1 MNRTSID
8 RWTILMRE
16 RMTAVRAAVVD
27 IVNGT
32 YGEDNGP
39 HVVSPYGVELRRVAL
54 VGLIVDQYSREGFAS
69 ITIDDGTETIRAKA
83 WGGEAGSLD
92 KVQMNILALIVGKI
106 REYEGELYVVPE
118 IVRELDDPNYLTV
131 HKMER
136 YVAMLTRS
144 GVTPELT
151 SELEDFIE
159 ESAPPA
165 KRETPAK
172 KPKEKKGKPV
182 TGKIY
187 KQIMQYIE
195 QNSKEDGVPIASI
208 VDFFE
213 EKGHDR
219 TDIQL
224 KVLDLQGQGNLVEVK
239 VGVYRPADS

>member
-1 MNRTSID
+1 
-8 RWTILMRE
+8 MRE

-54 VGLIVDQYSREGFAS
+54 VGLIVDQYSGEGFAS

-118 IVRELDDPNYLTV
+118 IVRELDDPNYLTI
-131 HKMER
+131 HRMER

-144 GVTPELT
+144 GITPELA
-151 SELEDFIE
+151 SDLEDFIE
-159 ESAPPA
+159 ESPPPK

-182 TGKIY
+182 TGKIH

-224 KVLDLQGQGNLVEVK
+224 KVLDLQSQGNLVEVK
-239 VGVYRPADS
+239 VGVYRPTDS

>member
-1 MNRTSID
+1 
-8 RWTILMRE
+8 
-16 RMTAVRAAVVD
+16 MTAVRAAVVD
-27 IVNGT
+27 IVKGT

-54 VGLIVDQYSREGFAS
+54 VGLIIDQYSGEGFAS

-83 WGGEAGSLD
+83 WGGEAASLD
-92 KVQMNILALIVGKI
+92 KVQTNILALIVGKI

-144 GVTPELT
+144 GVTPELP
-151 SELEDFIE
+151 SVLEDFIE
-159 ESAPPA
+159 ESTPPP

-172 KPKEKKGKPV
+172 KPKNKGTPV

-195 QNSKEDGVPIASI
+195 QNSKEEGVPIASI

-219 TDIQL
+219 TDVQL

>member
-1 MNRTSID
+1 
-8 RWTILMRE
+8 MRE
-16 RMTAVRAAVVD
+16 RMTAVRAAVID

-54 VGLIVDQYSREGFAS
+54 VGLIVDQYSGQGFAS

-83 WGGEAGSLD
+83 WGGEATSLE
-92 KVQMNILALIVGKI
+92 KVETNILALIVGKI

-118 IVRELDDPNYLTV
+118 IVRELDDPNYMTV

-151 SELEDFIE
+151 AELETFTE
-159 ESAPPA
+159 ELSPPP
-165 KRETPAK
+165 KSETPAK
-172 KPKEKKGKPV
+172 KPKEKKAKQV

-195 QNSKEDGVPIASI
+195 QNSKADGVPIASI

-224 KVLDLQGQGNLVEVK
+224 KVLDLQSQGNLVEVK

>member
-1 MNRTSID
+1 
-8 RWTILMRE
+8 MRE

-54 VGLIVDQYSREGFAS
+54 VGLIVDQYSGEGFAS

-83 WGGEAGSLD
+83 WGGEAASLD

-151 SELEDFIE
+151 SELENFIE
-159 ESAPPA
+159 ESAQPT
-165 KRETPAK
+165 KRETPVK
-172 KPKEKKGKPV
+172 KPMEKKGTPV

-195 QNSKEDGVPIASI
+195 QNSKEDGVPIADI

-224 KVLDLQGQGNLVEVK
+224 KVLDLQGQGDLVEVK

>member
-1 MNRTSID
+1 
-8 RWTILMRE
+8 
-16 RMTAVRAAVVD
+16 MTAVRAAVVD
-27 IVNGT
+27 IVDGT

-54 VGLIVDQYSREGFAS
+54 VGLIVDQYSGDGFAS

-83 WGGEAGSLD
+83 WGGEAASLD
-92 KVQMNILALIVGKI
+92 KVQTNILALIVGKI

-136 YVAMLTRS
+136 YVAMLIRS
-144 GVTPELT
+144 GVTPELP

-159 ESAPPA
+159 ESAPPP

-172 KPKEKKGKPV
+172 MPKKKEKPV

>member
-1 MNRTSID
+1 
-8 RWTILMRE
+8 
-16 RMTAVRAAVVD
+16 MTAVRAAVVD

-54 VGLIVDQYSREGFAS
+54 VGLIVDHYSKEGYAS
-69 ITIDDGTETIRAKA
+69 ITIDDGTETIMAKA
-83 WGGEAGSLD
+83 WGGEAASLE
-92 KVQMNILALIVGKI
+92 KVQTNILALIVGKV
-106 REYEGELYVVPE
+106 REYEGEIFVAPE

-144 GVTPELT
+144 GVTPELP

-159 ESAPPA
+159 ESAPPP

-224 KVLDLQGQGNLVEVK
+224 KVLDLQGQGSLVEVK

>member
-1 MNRTSID
+1 
-8 RWTILMRE
+8 
-16 RMTAVRAAVVD
+16 MTAVRAAVVD
-27 IVNGT
+27 IVKGT

-54 VGLIVDQYSREGFAS
+54 VGLIIDQYSGEGFAS

-83 WGGEAGSLD
+83 WGGEATSLD
-92 KVQMNILALIVGKI
+92 KVQTNILALIVGKI

-144 GVTPELT
+144 GVTPELP

-159 ESAPPA
+159 ESASPP
-165 KRETPAK
+165 KRETPTK
-172 KPKEKKGKPV
+172 KPKKKGTPV
-182 TGKIY
+182 KGKIY

-195 QNSKEDGVPIASI
+195 QNSKEEGVSIASI

>member
-1 MNRTSID
+1 
-8 RWTILMRE
+8 MRE
-16 RMTAVRAAVVD
+16 RMTAVRASVLD
-27 IVNGT
+27 IVNGI
-32 YGEDNGP
+32 YSEENGP

-54 VGLIVDQYSREGFAS
+54 VGLIVDQYSGQGFAS

-83 WGGEAGSLD
+83 WGGEASSLE
-92 KVQMNILALIVGKI
+92 KVQTNILALVIGKI

-118 IVRELDDPNYLTV
+118 IVRELDDPNYMTV
-131 HKMER
+131 HNMER
-136 YVAMLTRS
+136 YLAVLTRS
-144 GVTPELT
+144 GVTTELT

-159 ESAPPA
+159 ETAPTQ
-165 KRETPAK
+165 KDEVSK
-172 KPKEKKGKPV
+172 KQPIEKKAKPI

>member
-1 MNRTSID
+1 
-8 RWTILMRE
+8 MRE

-27 IVNGT
+27 IVKGT

-54 VGLIVDQYSREGFAS
+54 VGLIIDQYSGEGFAS

-83 WGGEAGSLD
+83 WGGEAASLD
-92 KVQMNILALIVGKI
+92 KVQTNILALIVGKI

-144 GVTPELT
+144 GVTPELP

-159 ESAPPA
+159 ESAPPPKPEA
-165 KRETPAK
+165 PTK
-172 KPKEKKGKPV
+172 KPKKKGTPV

-195 QNSKEDGVPIASI
+195 QNSKEEGVPIASI

>member
-1 MNRTSID
+1 
-8 RWTILMRE
+8 MRE

-27 IVNGT
+27 IVKGT

-54 VGLIVDQYSREGFAS
+54 VGLIIDQYSGEGFAS

-83 WGGEAGSLD
+83 WGGEAASLD
-92 KVQMNILALIVGKI
+92 KVQTNILALIIGKI

-118 IVRELDDPNYLTV
+118 IVRELDDPNYLIV

-144 GVTPELT
+144 GVTPELP

-159 ESAPPA
+159 ESTPPP
-165 KRETPAK
+165 KHETPAK
-172 KPKEKKGKPV
+172 KPKNKEKPV

-195 QNSKEDGVPIASI
+195 QNSKEDGVPIADI

-224 KVLDLQGQGNLVEVK
+224 KVLDLQGQGDLVEVK